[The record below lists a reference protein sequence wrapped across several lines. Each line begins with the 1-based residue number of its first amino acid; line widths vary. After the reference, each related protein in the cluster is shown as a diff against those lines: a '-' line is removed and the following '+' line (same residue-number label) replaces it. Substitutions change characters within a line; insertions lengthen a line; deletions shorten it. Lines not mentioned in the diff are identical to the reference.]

1 MRAFLIAASLV
12 AMSTSVACA
21 GDDAMAGYFGNTA
34 IVTGGMTETRTY
46 YNADHTFVLK
56 APSFNMEW
64 KGTWK
69 VDGTNLCRTYEKAP
83 PGVPN
88 PFCTP
93 VEAHKAGDS
102 WTMTMNGKTR
112 TVSLVKGI
120 Q

>member
-12 AMSTSVACA
+12 VVSASAAFA
-21 GDDAMAGYFGNTA
+21 GDEAMAGYFGNTA
-34 IVTGGMTETRTY
+34 IVTGGMTETHTY

-93 VEAHKAGDS
+93 VEAHKAGDT
-102 WTMTMNGKTR
+102 WTMTMAGKTR

>member
-12 AMSTSVACA
+12 VVSASAAFA
-21 GDDAMAGYFGNTA
+21 GDDMMAGYFGNTA

-46 YNADHTFVLK
+46 YNADHTFILK

-69 VDGTNLCRTYEKAP
+69 VDGANLCRTYEKAP

-93 VEAHKAGDS
+93 LAAHKPGDT
-102 WTMTMNGKTR
+102 WTMTMDGKTR

>member
-1 MRAFLIAASLV
+1 MRAFLIAASLAV
-12 AMSTSVACA
+12 VSASAAFA
-21 GDDAMAGYFGNTA
+21 GDEAMAGYFGNTA

-46 YNADHTFVLK
+46 YNADHTFTLK
-56 APSFNMEW
+56 APSFGMEW

-69 VDGTNLCRTYEKAP
+69 LDGANLCRTYEKAP

-93 VEAHKAGDS
+93 MQAHKAGDS
-102 WTMTMNGKTR
+102 WTMTMDGKTR